1 MKQLIANYSFGPTL
15 SARVYATNSSKI
27 NDANYEIYI
36 RIEQGNFKEEEFA
49 FGVNDLM
56 GINIPCLMAQGYFN
70 PVIDIL
76 VDKMP
81 H

>member
-1 MKQLIANYSFGPTL
+1 MKKLIENYSFGPIL
-15 SARVYATNSSKI
+15 SARVYKTNTSKI
-27 NDANYEIYI
+27 NEANYEIYI
-36 RIEQGNFKEEEFA
+36 RMEKGSYKKEEFA
-49 FGVNDLM
+49 FGVNDLN
-56 GINIPCLMAQGYFN
+56 GIDVPCLMAQGYFN